1 MEKTIVV
8 FETEKGTMK
17 AELYPEVAPVTVE
30 NFVGLVKD
38 GFYDGLT
45 FHRIIDGFMIQGGD
59 PLGNGMGGSD
69 KKSRA
74 SFWQTA

>member
-45 FHRIIDGFMIQGGD
+45 FHRIIDG
-59 PLGNGMGGSD
+59 L
-69 KKSRA
+69 
-74 SFWQTA
+74 